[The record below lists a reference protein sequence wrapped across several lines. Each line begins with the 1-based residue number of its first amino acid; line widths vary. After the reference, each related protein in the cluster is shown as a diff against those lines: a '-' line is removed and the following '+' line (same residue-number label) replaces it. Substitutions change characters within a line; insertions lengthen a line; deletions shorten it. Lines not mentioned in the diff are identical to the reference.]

1 MFSIKTAGKTAEAK
15 HMKQFDPEV
24 FAQFCRQNINLGNAD
39 AETYHYRS
47 LSVCILDCIYSLRAK
62 YFPVT
67 VPIVDRYAAKYMM
80 GDKLAAGE
88 PLDDFVAHIEEY
100 GCEKFAAE
108 LLKNNQKLS
117 GRLKSE
123 VCYDL
128 AKGLLKLGVH
138 TMEDFQRVQGSDGER
153 LAACIRGV
161 KGIGDAAENYL
172 YMLAGDPNRCKPDV
186 HLLQSMKD
194 AYGCAV
200 EVKYCQEIME
210 GAVSIL
216 RTQYP
221 SLTVRGLDALI
232 WDKYR
237 V

>member
-1 MFSIKTAGKTAEAK
+1 
-15 HMKQFDPEV
+15 MKLFDPEV
-24 FAQFCRQNINLGNAD
+24 FAQFCRDNIDLGIAD
-39 AETYHYRS
+39 VETYHYRS
-47 LSVCILDCIYSLRAK
+47 LPACILDCIYSLRAK

-67 VPIVDRYAAKYMM
+67 VPVVDRYAEKYMN
-80 GDKLAAGE
+80 GDRFGAGDT
-88 PLDDFVAHIEEY
+88 LDDFISHMEEL
-100 GCEKFAAE
+100 GCEKFAAD

-128 AKGLLKLGVH
+128 AKSLLGLGVH
-138 TMEDFQRVQGSDGER
+138 TVEDFQQIQGSDGER
-153 LAACIRGV
+153 LAECVRGV
-161 KGIGDAAENYL
+161 RGIGDAAENYL

-210 GAVSIL
+210 GAVLSL
-216 RTQYP
+216 RSQHP
-221 SLTVRGLDALI
+221 ALTVRGLDALI
-232 WDKYR
+232 WEKYR

>member
-1 MFSIKTAGKTAEAK
+1 
-15 HMKQFDPEV
+15 MKQFDPEV

>member
-1 MFSIKTAGKTAEAK
+1 
-15 HMKQFDPEV
+15 MKQFDPNI
-24 FAQFCRQNINLGNAD
+24 FAHFCRENINFNSD
-39 AETYHYRS
+39 TEVYRYRS
-47 LSVCILDCIYSLRAK
+47 LSACILDCVYSLRAK
-62 YFPVT
+62 YFSVT
-67 VPIVDRYAAKYMM
+67 VPVVDRYAKKYMK
-80 GDKLAAGE
+80 GDRFALGDS
-88 PLDDFVAHIEEY
+88 LDDFIRHIEEY
-100 GCEKFAAE
+100 GCEKFAAD
-108 LLKNNQKLS
+108 LLKNKQRLS

-128 AKGLLKLGVH
+128 SKSLLNLGVH
-138 TMEDFQRVQGSDGER
+138 TIEDFQRIQESEGDR
-153 LAACIRGV
+153 LRSCIHAV
-161 KGIGDAAENYL
+161 KGIGEAAESYL

-210 GAVSIL
+210 KAVSIL
-216 RTQYP
+216 RAQYP

-232 WDKYR
+232 WEKYR